1 MVLVHLMLV
10 GSSMLTAHAMAQTGA
25 RVLFDAAHHNWQGE
39 EAWAPMLD
47 LLRLDGHIVEINRA
61 AFSTESLVGVDV
73 VVIANPSA
81 YSREERTAN
90 GLQEYWWGR
99 KSAEPALTDGE
110 VDILANWVSAGGG
123 LFLMIGHA
131 PNGSAARNLVNR
143 FGIDIRNTIT
153 RDPALQDQ
161 EYGITRLTGRYI
173 RFSRSNGGLRD
184 HPVASGR
191 SEAERVEAI
200 TTYVGTSIKGPADS
214 EILLELSEDAID
226 YWHDPPLE
234 GGALHELSAAE
245 RAQGIALSYG
255 HGRIVIIAETGLFTT
270 GTIHTEDGRKIE
282 RGLGYRGAQ
291 SGVFARNIVRW
302 LSQEFP

>member
-1 MVLVHLMLV
+1 MLVHLMLA
-10 GSSMLTAHAMAQTGA
+10 GSAMLTTQAIAQTET

-39 EAWAPMLD
+39 ESWTPMVD

-81 YSREERTAN
+81 YTRDERTAD
-90 GLQEYWWGR
+90 GLREYWWGR

-131 PNGSAARNLVNR
+131 PNGSAASNLVDR

-153 RDPALQDQ
+153 RDPALEDQ
-161 EYGITRLTGRYI
+161 EYGTTRLAGRYI
-173 RFSRSNGGLRD
+173 RYSRSNGALRN
-184 HPVASGR
+184 HPITSGR
-191 SEAERVEAI
+191 SEGERVEAI
-200 TTYVGTSIKGPADS
+200 TTYVGTSIKGPAHS
-214 EILLELSEDAID
+214 EILLELSDDAID

-234 GGALHELSAAE
+234 GGALHELSAAG

-255 HGRIVIIAETGLFTT
+255 DGRIVIIAETGLFTT
-270 GTIHTEDGRKIE
+270 GTIHSEDGRKVE
-282 RGLGYRGAQ
+282 RGLGYREAQ
-291 SGVFARNIVRW
+291 SGDFARNITRW
-302 LSQEFP
+302 LSQEIP